1 MRSSD
6 VAIDFDLPA
15 SPKEDREAIELAV
28 CNLLA
33 VPGLTGPRARRLIQ
47 EFSPTGA
54 YDALCDGGLPTI
66 DAFDNEP
73 TVHKTI
79 AAARRSTGLGAMYF
93 DRCRRLSIHLWLP
106 GDPGWAD
113 HFANDGQAPAALFY
127 RGHLGLCTRP
137 RVAIV
142 GTRSATPAG
151 REMAQRFGR
160 ELSDLGIAI
169 VSGLAF
175 GIDAN
180 AHAGALASE
189 DAAPIGVV
197 GSGLDVIYPRANAE
211 LWKRVTDRGVM
222 FSEYLPG
229 SRPTQFSF
237 PDRNRII
244 AGLCDVLVVVESTE
258 SGGSMLTVNDAW
270 VRKKPVMAVPGN
282 PLHKSC
288 AGSNGLLR
296 RAFADDKRVI
306 PCVDTADILSVLAL
320 DRLVTN
326 SVVESRREP
335 DEIGMEVLLE
345 LGWEGA
351 STSKLVLRLGR
362 PAGEVVGAL
371 GRLELDGWI
380 SCRAGQWSQVPA
392 GVRR

>member
-6 VAIDFDLPA
+6 VALDFDPPTA
-15 SPKEDREAIELAV
+15 TEDREAIELAV

-33 VPGLTGPRARRLIQ
+33 VPGLTVPRARRLIH

-54 YDALCDGGLPTI
+54 YDALCDGGPETI

-73 TVHKTI
+73 TVHTVI

-93 DRCRRLSIHLWLP
+93 GRCRRLGIRLWLP

-113 HFANDGQAPAALFY
+113 HFAADGQAPAALFY
-127 RGHLGLCTRP
+127 RGNLALCSRP

-222 FSEYLPG
+222 FSEYFPG
-229 SRPTQFSF
+229 SRPTQISF

-296 RAFADDKRVI
+296 RVLADDKRVI
-306 PCVDTADILSVLAL
+306 PCVDTPDILTVLAL

-335 DEIGMEVLLE
+335 DELGMEVLHE

>member
-1 MRSSD
+1 MTVAFDFSASEAESS
-6 VAIDFDLPA
+6 L
-15 SPKEDREAIELAV
+15 DRDAVELAV

-33 VPGLTGPRARRLIQ
+33 VPGITVPRARRLLH
-47 EFSPTGA
+47 EFTPLGA
-54 YDALCDGGLPTI
+54 FDALCDGGDATI
-66 DAFDNEP
+66 DAFDNEA
-73 TVHKTI
+73 TVHQVIK
-79 AAARRSTGLGAMYF
+79 AARRSTGLGGMYF
-93 DRCRRLSIHLWLP
+93 ERCRRLGIRLWLP

-113 HFANDGQAPAALFY
+113 HWASDGRAPAALFY
-127 RGHLGLCTRP
+127 RGDLTVCSKP
-137 RVAIV
+137 RVAII

-160 ELSDLGIAI
+160 ELSDAGIAV

-180 AHAGALASE
+180 AHAGALASG
-189 DAAPIGVV
+189 DPAPIGVV
-197 GSGLDVIYPRANAE
+197 GSGHDVIYPRANAE
-211 LWKRVTDRGVM
+211 LWKRVIDQGVL
-222 FSEYLPG
+222 FSEYFPG
-229 SRPTQFSF
+229 TRPSRMSF

-258 SGGSMLTVNDAW
+258 SGGSMLTVQDAW
-270 VRKKPVMAVPGN
+270 TRRKPVLVVPGN
-282 PLHKSC
+282 PLNPST

-296 RAFADDKRVI
+296 RTSASDRPVI
-306 PCVDTADILSVLAL
+306 ACVDTADILAVLAL
-320 DRLVTN
+320 DRLV
-326 SVVESRREP
+326 SGAVVESRREP
-335 DEIGMEVLLE
+335 DALGLELLRE

-362 PAGEVVGAL
+362 PASEVVGGL

-380 SCRAGQWSQVPA
+380 SCRSGQWSQVPS